1 VSKHSRSKTDE
12 LERLLR
18 EHVGEGISDKFV
30 DLLYWAVNPD
40 PRSRRWLEA
49 LSNVDVYG
57 DKSKLLELLRSGEE
71 LSPDI
76 RYHIA
81 DLLERY
87 ELKRRRGR
95 QQTPSYDRTPGQ
107 WALEVA
113 VERVREDVRA
123 GMSVPAAIDKNA
135 ATAIGGVKVD
145 GGVLDAAYRGKLGA
159 MRFAKRSKK
168 H

>member
-1 VSKHSRSKTDE
+1 MTKRSETDE
-12 LERLLR
+12 LEPLLR
-18 EHVGEGISDKFV
+18 EHAGEGISDQFV
-30 DLLYWAVNPD
+30 DLLYWAAKNPD

-49 LSNVDVYG
+49 LSDVDVHG

-81 DLLERY
+81 DLLGRY
-87 ELKRRRGR
+87 ELKRGRGR
-95 QQTPSYDRTPGQ
+95 QQTPSYDRTPNQ

-113 VERVREDVRA
+113 IERVRIDVKS
-123 GMSVPAAIDKNA
+123 GMSVEDAVQKNA
-135 ATAIGGVKVD
+135 TEIGGIAVD
-145 GGVLDAAYRGKLGA
+145 AYILGPAYRGKLGA

-168 H
+168 R